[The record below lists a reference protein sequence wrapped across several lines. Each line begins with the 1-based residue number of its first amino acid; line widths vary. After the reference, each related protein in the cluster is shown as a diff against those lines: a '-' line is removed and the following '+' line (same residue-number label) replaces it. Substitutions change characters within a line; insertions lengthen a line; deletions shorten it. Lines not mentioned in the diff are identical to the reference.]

1 MQHFDLIQRAFRI
14 VWRHKVLWLFGF
26 LLALTG
32 GGGGGGAGYNFS
44 SNDFN
49 RTMSGLPNFPNFPN
63 FNPDIILPIVLV
75 CCCLLLILI
84 VVSTIV
90 QYVAKAAL
98 YRMVDQIEAGDRAP
112 TWREGFRLGWSRRT
126 FRLFLL
132 EFVIGLLVFVAVLVL
147 LLLAASP
154 LLLLATENDLARGIG
169 IAVAVMLFLVF
180 LLIAIVGGTI
190 LSVLLQ
196 FWGREV
202 VLADRGFG
210 DAVASG
216 NAMVRR
222 RAKDVFL
229 MWLLMFAIGIG
240 FAIVMFLVT
249 IVALLVAGAIG
260 AGLGYLLFRLTDS
273 WAWALGVGLPPFLLL
288 LIVPIS
294 IVTGV
299 YMAFQS
305 GVWTLTYRDV
315 AARVTEGQS

>member
-1 MQHFDLIQRAFRI
+1 MQHLDLIQRAFRI

-26 LLALTG
+26 LLALTSG
-32 GGGGGGAGYNFS
+32 GGGGGTGYNFS
-44 SNDFN
+44 RNEFDGA
-49 RTMSGLPNFPNFPN
+49 MSGLPSFPN

-98 YRMVDQIEAGDRAP
+98 FRMVDQIEVGDRAP

-154 LLLLATENDLARGIG
+154 LLLLATENNLARGIG
-169 IAVAVMLFLVF
+169 IAGAVMLFLVF

-190 LSVLLQ
+190 LGVLLQ

-210 DAVASG
+210 DAIASG

-260 AGLGYLLFRLTDS
+260 AGLGFLLYRLTDS

-288 LIVPIS
+288 LIVPVS

-315 AARVTEGQS
+315 AAPVAEGQS

>member
-26 LLALTG
+26 LLALTSG
-32 GGGGGGAGYNFS
+32 GGGGGTGYNFG
-44 SNDFN
+44 SNEFDGA
-49 RTMSGLPNFPNFPN
+49 MSGLPSFTN

-84 VVSTIV
+84 VVSSIV

-98 YRMVDQIEAGDRAP
+98 FRMVDQIEVGDRAP

-132 EFVIGLLVFVAVLVL
+132 ELVIGLLVVVAVLVL

-154 LLLLATENDLARGIG
+154 LLLLATENNLARGIG
-169 IAVAVMLFLVF
+169 IASAVMLFLVF

-210 DAVASG
+210 DAIASG

-240 FAIVMFLVT
+240 FAIVVFLVT

-315 AARVTEGQS
+315 AAPVAEGQS